1 MKTKKI
7 IAAVLSSVM
16 CLTALTACG
25 GSKQSLSAIKKAGT
39 ITMYTNA
46 AFPPFESK
54 DGEKVVGVD
63 ADIAAEIAK
72 DIGVKLEIKD
82 VEFTSALTAISTGK
96 GSFAAA
102 GISVTAERKKSMDF
116 SEPYVTS
123 VQYIIV
129 PEATEVKVFE
139 DLKGLTIG
147 TQTGTTGDFLV
158 MDQVDGSEDDSGNAV
173 KGVIQDTGATYKQYT
188 SGMNAVQD
196 MQAGRIDAVVIDKMP
211 AQAMVAKNKGL
222 KCLELVYADGTKTE
236 EQYAIAV
243 QKGNKELLDQINK
256 TIDRLVKEG
265 KIEEYIVEHSK

>member
-211 AQAMVAKNKGL
+211 AEAMVAKNKGL

>member
-139 DLKGLTIG
+139 DLKGMTIG

-173 KGVIQDTGATYKQYT
+173 KGVIQDTGASYKQYT

>member
-173 KGVIQDTGATYKQYT
+173 KGVIQDTGASYKQYT

-211 AQAMVAKNKGL
+211 AEAMVAKNKGL